1 VDVRPAVATE
11 RRLEFGQPT
20 VSMPTVLLVED
31 NEKLARGLQSNLEF
45 EGYTVLSA
53 NDGASGLAL
62 ARQQRPDIIVLDL
75 MLPDTDGYRVL
86 RTLRDDGDTTP
97 VLVLTALGEEA
108 DKVRGFRFGADDYVT
123 KPFGLMELLARI
135 DALLR
140 RATRPNGEA
149 PRATPSESPSGFGD
163 VRVDAARH
171 MVTRRGTAVPLR
183 PKEYDLLVALLRR
196 NGQVATR
203 IELLKEVWGY
213 DDSVMS
219 RTVDTHIAELRR
231 KLEGDPANPRH
242 ILTVLKTGYRLSRE

>member
-1 VDVRPAVATE
+1 
-11 RRLEFGQPT
+11 
-20 VSMPTVLLVED
+20 MPTVLLIED

-45 EGYTVLSA
+45 EGYAVLAAS
-53 NDGASGLAL
+53 DGAAGLAI
-62 ARQQRPDIIVLDL
+62 ARDKRPDIIVLDL

-86 RTLRDDGDTTP
+86 RTLRDDGDMTP

-140 RATRPNGEA
+140 RATRPNGDTA
-149 PRATPSESPSGFGD
+149 RTADDATSGFGD

-171 MVTRRGTAVPLR
+171 MVTRDGVSVALR

-231 KLEGDPANPRH
+231 KLESDPANPRH

>member
-1 VDVRPAVATE
+1 VDVRPPVATE
-11 RRLEFGQPT
+11 GRLEFGQPL
-20 VSMPTVLLVED
+20 VSMPTVLLIED

-45 EGYTVLSA
+45 EGYTVLCA
-53 NDGASGLAL
+53 NDGGSGLAL
-62 ARQQRPDIIVLDL
+62 ARQKRPDIIVLDL

-163 VRVDAARH
+163 VHVDAARH
-171 MVTRRGTAVPLR
+171 MVTRRGTLVPLR

-231 KLEGDPANPRH
+231 KLESDPANPRH